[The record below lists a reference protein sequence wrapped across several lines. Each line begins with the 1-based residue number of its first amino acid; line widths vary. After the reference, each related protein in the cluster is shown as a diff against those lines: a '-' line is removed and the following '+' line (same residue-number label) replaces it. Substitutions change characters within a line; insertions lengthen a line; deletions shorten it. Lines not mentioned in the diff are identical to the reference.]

1 MGSHHSAVVPV
12 PRRRA
17 DCAVPG
23 VLVVVWCSDI
33 PPFILALFAVAATT
47 TPQ

>member
-1 MGSHHSAVVPV
+1 MGIVLWFPFPA
-12 PRRRA
+12 A
-17 DCAVPG
+17 GQTCAVPG

-33 PPFILALFAVAATT
+33 PPFILALYAAVET